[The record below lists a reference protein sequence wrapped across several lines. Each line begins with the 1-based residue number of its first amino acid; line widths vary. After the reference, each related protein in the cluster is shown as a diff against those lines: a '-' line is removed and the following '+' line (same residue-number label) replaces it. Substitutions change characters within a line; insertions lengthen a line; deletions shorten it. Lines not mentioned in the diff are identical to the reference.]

1 VVVVVVLDF
10 DALGLPQA
18 QRDGPMHID
27 TMMKKTVDFILLKKK
42 FNLNSI
48 KFQMK
53 FRNFTLDEFAL
64 SN

>member
-27 TMMKKTVDFILLKKK
+27 TMMKKTVDFILLRKIQ
-42 FNLNSI
+42 F
-48 KFQMK
+48 
-53 FRNFTLDEFAL
+53 EFDQI
-64 SN
+64 SNEISEFHFG

>member
-1 VVVVVVLDF
+1 MVVVVVLDF

-27 TMMKKTVDFILLKKK
+27 TMMKKTVDFILFKKIQ
-42 FNLNSI
+42 FGFDQISNEISE
-48 KFQMK
+48 
-53 FRNFTLDEFAL
+53 FTLDEFAL